1 VIQNTRYQ
9 TEASGYA
16 KQLRALMTSGEPTAT
31 ATRSASTSIESLNS
45 ISDKL
50 PEILQQAG
58 TLTGDILDSGTAA
71 EQEAAEL
78 RLLAQADAEIKL
90 ARGLLETADAAKD
103 GAALDATATRGGSV
117 DIQESMEQIA
127 ALLDSPLGAEFTT
140 IETRGLQDRPHDF
153 NHAKTDLKSEAE
165 RSLRNISKQAAR
177 VSTEAVKA
185 LVAIDP
191 ATLKKGLAGFSQ
203 DAADL
208 VDTVVE
214 TVSVYVRKIVQVAAK
229 LLVQAHEW
237 ILKILGKDL
246 EKKARTQIGSWLE
259 HFVKGKDKEATFTE
273 SLIETIFAVKGVTT
287 DADRWLNDTTAPAE
301 QINNAAESIQGLAEK
316 YKTKSES
323 VEKFLKG
330 IGLIKLVPIV
340 TKFPQIQLV
349 IAGVTACLLGYIIY
363 TGYDHVDSGRVVFLE
378 RFGVEIPDRVKGVR
392 ATLEAALV
400 AKAQV

>member
-16 KQLRALMTSGEPTAT
+16 KQLRALMTSGEPTDT
-31 ATRSASTSIESLNS
+31 ATRSASTSIESMNS

-58 TLTGDILDSGTAA
+58 TLASDILDSGSAP

-78 RLLAQADAEIKL
+78 RLLAQAEAEIKL
-90 ARGLLETADAAKD
+90 ARGLLETAHAAKD
-103 GAALDATATRGGSV
+103 GAALDETTTRGGSV
-117 DIQESMEQIA
+117 DIQESMNQIV
-127 ALLDSPLGAEFTT
+127 ALLDKPLGAEFTT
-140 IETRGLQDRPHDF
+140 IETRGLQDRPHDI
-153 NHAKTDLKSEAE
+153 NGAKTDLKSEAE
-165 RSLRNISKQAAR
+165 RSLRSISKQATR

-185 LVAIDP
+185 LVATDP

-208 VDTVVE
+208 VDKVVE
-214 TVSVYVRKIVQVAAK
+214 TVSVYVRKILQLAMR

-237 ILKILGKDL
+237 VLKILGKDL
-246 EKKARTQIGSWLE
+246 EKRARTQIGSWLE
-259 HFVKGKDKEATFTE
+259 NFVKGEDKEATFAE
-273 SLIETIFAVKGVTT
+273 SLIETIFSVKGVKA
-287 DADRWLNDTTAPAE
+287 DADLWLNDTTAPAE
-301 QINNAAESIQGLAEK
+301 QINNAAESIQSLAEK
-316 YKTKSES
+316 YKTKSET

-330 IGLIKLVPIV
+330 IGLIKVVPIV
-340 TKFPQIQLV
+340 AKVPQIQLL

-363 TGYDHVDSGRVVFLE
+363 TGYDHVDSGRVAFLD

-400 AKAQV
+400 AKGQA